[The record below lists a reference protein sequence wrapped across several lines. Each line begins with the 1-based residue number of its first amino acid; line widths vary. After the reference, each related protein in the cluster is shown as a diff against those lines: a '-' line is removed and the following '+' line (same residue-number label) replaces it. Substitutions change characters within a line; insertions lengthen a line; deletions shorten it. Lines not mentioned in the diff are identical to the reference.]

1 MTRAALEACTAPACK
16 ADTMDLLEETDTKL
30 FFQMMRLAL
39 AIAVLR
45 YVLEDAAVIIGVYDY
60 KNDSSGTDSLWLV
73 SSC

>member
-1 MTRAALEACTAPACK
+1 
-16 ADTMDLLEETDTKL
+16 MDLLEETDTKL